1 MKVGDVIRH
10 TGEKYTIVCF
20 YAPVFKNGIEDTE
33 VVYTSYSDIQHLPF
47 VKVTAVRHYEGYNRY
62 VHIPIENVTP
72 IRSYIKEFQEADGLW
87 SAFRIALKFP
97 TTSHN
102 LIPLEEE
109 YTQADYDGQHVEEV
123 PLWLDSDLVPNPR

>member
-47 VKVTAVRHYEGYNRY
+47 VKVTAVKHYEGYNHY
-62 VHIPIENVTP
+62 VHIPIENITP
-72 IRSYIKEFQEADGLW
+72 IRNYIKEFQEAGGLW
-87 SAFRIALKFP
+87 SAFQVALKFP

-102 LIPLEEE
+102 LTTLDP
-109 YTQADYDGQHVEEV
+109 
-123 PLWLDSDLVPNPR
+123 PLWLDSDLVPNPK